1 VGALFIR
8 ALSKD
13 YPKGRIN
20 SRIFPVRI
28 AGGKSIA
35 GNSRNM
41 LETAEQF
48 WYKLPMQ

>member
-1 VGALFIR
+1 MGAPFIR

-20 SRIFPVRI
+20 SRIFPVRS
-28 AGGKSIA
+28 AGNKCID